1 MNEVVLEGIDYHQHH
16 HHHHRKDNNIAR
28 LTKFGFVTTTA
39 RTTSSPTLTDSSEE
53 FDSSMDDNVDQKH
66 MDENSNSDD
75 DESPIMTEQ
84 PSGIETSEGPL
95 PPPTTTKTTTT
106 QQAVSYATTTQPKR
120 SMCRR
125 NDHVEEVS
133 SLPNAEHSNAVN
145 AQESFLLPPPPPP
158 PQSLEES
165 TTTTT
170 ATASIQVTLPTTL
183 LSSPSSS
190 TSLPPKSR
198 VGFTHVTIRDYP
210 RSIGDN
216 PASTSGPS
224 ISIGWK
230 HEAEC
235 TIPLDEFEENRAPRR
250 LGREMIIPAQI
261 REDLLR
267 QEGYSRAEIMQCM
280 KELNIIRGQR
290 RRTYETLHLQS
301 LQLLSERISRKAW
314 NVLTLGEYKRK
325 EQATYQELTRRSE
338 RAVTTTK
345 TATVSSTTTTCP
357 GDDESSS
364 SSSVI
369 E

>member
-1 MNEVVLEGIDYHQHH
+1 MNEVALEGIDNHQHH
-16 HHHHRKDNNIAR
+16 HHHHRKANNTAR

-53 FDSSMDDNVDQKH
+53 FDSSMDDNVDQRH
-66 MDENSNSDD
+66 MDENSNHDDD
-75 DESPIMTEQ
+75 DESPFMTEQ
-84 PSGIETSEGPL
+84 ASGIETSEGPL

-145 AQESFLLPPPPPP
+145 AQESFLVPPPPP

-170 ATASIQVTLPTTL
+170 ATTTIQVTLPPTL
-183 LSSPSSS
+183 SSSS

-235 TIPLDEFEENRAPRR
+235 TISLDEFEENRAPRR